1 MGQLFDLDRCLG
13 NFLTDTTCTQ
23 YNVFVREH
31 GSRIDRVQ
39 FYPFCALK
47 FLAASS
53 QRGSR
58 FTPKMRKR
66 FRSMA
71 SKLWDPDSSPSPDRS
86 VRVDAPKSELQLENE
101 HLREKI
107 SSLQAEIHEL
117 KLRSTWPHDLHNGP
131 VDLKGFNEPWIDK
144 LRQDVACLPRLATE
158 ILPQLQETTNCDG
171 RIISDIPK
179 NPKATASQVARHV
192 ECRVSKLSSE
202 HPAVFKIGITA
213 SPVHRWC
220 HRVYGYG
227 RDRKEKWQGM
237 KILSVNADSFSA
249 ALLESFLISKFKGTP
264 GCRNENPGGE
274 TASPGDG
281 PFFTYVVYRILVPP
295 PRVVSYAVCPA

>member
-1 MGQLFDLDRCLG
+1 MIYFWESVSKTLHVYKKRSLSVNMGPGLPGFSSTLFVLWSFWLQVLRK
-13 NFLTDTTCTQ
+13 
-23 YNVFVREH
+23 
-31 GSRIDRVQ
+31 GSRLI
-39 FYPFCALK
+39 
-47 FLAASS
+47 
-53 QRGSR
+53 
-58 FTPKMRKR
+58 PKMRKR

-86 VRVDAPKSELQLENE
+86 VRVDVTKSELQLENE
-101 HLREKI
+101 HLREKVL
-107 SSLQAEIHEL
+107 SLQAEIHQL
-117 KLRSTWPHDLHNGP
+117 KLRSTLPHDLHKGP
-131 VDLKGFNEPWIDK
+131 VDLSGFKEPWICK
-144 LRQDVACLPRLATE
+144 LRQDVVCLPRLATE
-158 ILPQLQETTNCDG
+158 ILPQLQKTTNCDG
-171 RIISDIPK
+171 RITFDIAK

-192 ECRVSKLSSE
+192 ERSVSNLSSE
-202 HPAVFKIGITA
+202 HPAVFKMGITA

-220 HRVYGYG
+220 HPVYGYS